1 MLEHYKYDY
10 TYVINE
16 IFRQSLQYGI
26 LCLKQLNY
34 SKSELETRRLQS
46 QENLNDVFVWSNTR
60 VMKWLNQ
67 IGLGE
72 FTQNLKESG
81 IHGAVIALDSNF
93 RGEDLA
99 MQLKLH
105 SSHPVSSLILSI
117 PEFYKTVF
125 FR

>member
-1 MLEHYKYDY
+1 MLEHYRYNY
-10 TYVINE
+10 
-16 IFRQSLQYGI
+16 FRQSLQYGI

-105 SSHPVSSLILSI
+105 SSHPVSSFIVSI
-117 PEFYKTVF
+117 PEFYETVF
-125 FR
+125 LDEACSP